1 MTGNPYDVNAVDDAA
16 TDDRQVVSD
25 QPGRSQPSSGAGK
38 GGRYKQQMT
47 RANLILAG
55 LFVAGAAT
63 VYGLSLRDGPDKASA
78 AQVDESQVD
87 AAILR
92 LNTEPPKDGAP
103 APGRLTHDLLHN
115 FSDYV
120 VRRQIPLKQL
130 GKNPFEFVSPDPQ
143 ATPSTP
149 QPERTSP
156 ERGANAGPMTPENV
170 AAELEVLHLQSV
182 MMGRN
187 GDSGTAIISNNLLTV
202 GAHIKCFTVKRI
214 TPTSVVLVCQGKEY
228 VLMMP

>member
-1 MTGNPYDVNAVDDAA
+1 MTGNPYDMNAPDDDA
-16 TDDRQVVSD
+16 TGKRQVVSG
-25 QPGRSQPSSGAGK
+25 QAGRSQSSGEAGK
-38 GGRYKQQMT
+38 GGHYKQQMT
-47 RANLILAG
+47 RANVILAG
-55 LFVAGAAT
+55 LFLAGAAT
-63 VYGLSLRDGPDKASA
+63 VYGLSLRGGPDKASA
-78 AQVDESQVD
+78 GQVDETQVD

-92 LNTEPPKDGAP
+92 LNTQLPKDGAP
-103 APGRLTHDLLHN
+103 ASGRLTHDLLHN

-130 GKNPFEFVSPDPQ
+130 QKNPFEFVAPDPQ
-143 ATPSTP
+143 RAASTP

-156 ERGANAGPMTPENV
+156 ERGVNPGTLTPENI

-187 GDSGTAIISNNLLTV
+187 GDNGTAIISNNLLTV
-202 GAHIKCFTVKRI
+202 GTHIKCFTVKRI